1 MTNPNVIRYAN
12 SLISEIQRQTNVFD
26 AAICAIEQVTND
38 AMTSISDTMYQSDP
52 WNGLVIQAA
61 LNENLYGGTVLVNIM
76 NTGEQPTRLATSA
89 IDTSNN
95 ITESLFNV
103 DNVSQRT
110 NILSI
115 LTEVFTAVKS
125 LETAGGENDENS
137 GEVEST

>member
-26 AAICAIEQVTND
+26 SVICAIEQVTSD

-76 NTGEQPTRLATSA
+76 NTDEQPARLATSA

-95 ITESLFNV
+95 ITESLFSV

-125 LETAGGENDENS
+125 LETTGGENDESS